1 MDLPAPKPAVF
12 GFPQFSL
19 KTPAP
24 ATPNK
29 LALWNTPNSMKM
41 AK

>member
-19 KTPAP
+19 KPTAP